1 MSKTDQIVQYFP
13 SHFYAGDPKKLL
25 YHVINGLAE
34 KLAEDEN
41 NMIRVLQSHWIKTVE
56 EVVDLRRMA
65 ALYSDLGE
73 PYDDEVI
80 HGRER
85 LNKIVRLYLRGPGP
99 VRSIFEF
106 SELELARYNL
116 TYERNSAGE
125 IVLRDEGENIL
136 FKNTDNHSF
145 ISRARLERKIGTE
158 TEKKREV
165 FEVELEENP
174 NLQAHYEQPETWSR
188 MSFYLNNNGFFVQYP
203 KITVIGIKQRST
215 NFMILNVSSGQAI
228 GFRGRV
234 DAGSTLTLLPNDNG
248 IIQEA
253 DVDGNDVSDQV
264 YSLSGAQFGEDF
276 YDEQQARFGE
286 RRPVYTYNDAVFAGP
301 GDKTPVFFQP
311 PLNFRA
317 PEIPVGESEWRFQVV
332 PARFNDAYFDRYEYD
347 IPDVVKARYDTGRF
361 NEAIYAIEPSANIR
375 LDWQARERASFVFK
389 LPPEPF
395 VKEEEKKKVL
405 ENMQKIA
412 KRVKAAGV
420 KAEVRF
426 KDDV

>member
-1 MSKTDQIVQYFP
+1 MSKADQIVQYFP

-25 YHVINGLAE
+25 YQVINGLAE

-41 NMIRVLQSHWIKTVE
+41 NMIRVLQSHWIKTIE
-56 EVVDLRRMA
+56 EAIDLRRMA

-73 PYDDEVI
+73 PYNDEII

-85 LNKIVRLYLRGPGP
+85 LNKIVRLYLRGPGT

-106 SELELARYNL
+106 SELELNRYNL
-116 TYERNSAGE
+116 SYERNNAGE
-125 IVLRDEGENIL
+125 IVLRDESENIL
-136 FKNTDNHSF
+136 FENTDSHSF
-145 ISRARLERKIGTE
+145 ISRARLERKTE
-158 TEKKREV
+158 TATEEEFEV

-174 NLQAHYEQPETWSR
+174 HLEAHYEQPETWSR
-188 MSFYLNNNGFFVQYP
+188 MSFYLNNNGFFTRYP
-203 KITVIGIKQRST
+203 KITVIGIKQRSV

-234 DAGSTLTLLPNDNG
+234 AEDSTLTLIPDDNG

-253 DVDGNDVSDQV
+253 DIDGTDVLEQV
-264 YSLSGAQFGEDF
+264 YSLSGAQFGEDL
-276 YDEQQARFGE
+276 YDDEQARFGE

-301 GDKTPVFFQP
+301 EDEAPVFFQP
-311 PLNFRA
+311 PLNVQA

-332 PARFNDAYFDRYEYD
+332 PARFNDSYFDQYVYD
-347 IPDVVKARYDTGRF
+347 IPDMVKARYDTGRF
-361 NEAIYAIEPSANIR
+361 DEAIYAIEPSANIR

-389 LPPEPF
+389 LSSEPF
-395 VKEEEKKKVL
+395 VEEEQKKKVL
-405 ENMQKIA
+405 ENTQKIV
-412 KRVKAAGV
+412 KRIKAAGV

-426 KDDV
+426 KDDI